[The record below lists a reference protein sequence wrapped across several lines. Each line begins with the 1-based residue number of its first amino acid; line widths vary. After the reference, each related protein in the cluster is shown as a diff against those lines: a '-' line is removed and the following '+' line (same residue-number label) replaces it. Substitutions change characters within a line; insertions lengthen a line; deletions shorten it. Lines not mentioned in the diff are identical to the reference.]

1 MMILRIILLLLS
13 LALSIPVHPI
23 PFSHLDKLHKYP
35 SSSNPGEY
43 RDEVASLESSEDI
56 EVKRKWSET
65 IRRRR
70 RIRKSMLKRKE
81 VGEDSSRTKLV
92 EIEYQRML
100 EMMKKLNLDDKEI
113 VEDVEI
119 PQFSLGES
127 VLRLGERMHDSMILE
142 DLNRFLAG
150 TEGVGNEFAE
160 DRWLGESLEILGGK
174 MYASSLVLEDQID
187 LVVSREEVEGSWQVV
202 K

>member
-13 LALSIPVHPI
+13 FALSIPVRPI

-35 SSSNPGEY
+35 SSSSPGEY

-81 VGEDSSRTKLV
+81 VGEDSARTKLF

-100 EMMKKLNLDDKEI
+100 EMMKELDLNEKEI
-113 VEDVEI
+113 VGE

-127 VLRLGERMHDSMILE
+127 VMRMGEKMHDSMILE